1 MSDCIFCK
9 IIDGELPSA
18 KVYEDENVYAFMDIG
33 QVTEGHVLLIPKK
46 HCENIYE
53 MDEETASNLFR
64 VAPQIANAIKKAYDP
79 KGMNLINNNGSFADQ
94 SVFHFHLHFLP
105 RFDETDGFNVSWEQH
120 NDDYTPEKLQE
131 IAEKISAAL

>member
-18 KVYEDENVYAFMDIG
+18 KVYEDEYVYAFMDIG

-46 HCENIYE
+46 HYENIYE
-53 MDEETASNLFR
+53 MDEKTASDLFK
-64 VAPQIANAIKKAYDP
+64 VAPKIANGIKEAFNP
-79 KGMNLINNNGSFADQ
+79 KGMNLVNNNGSFADQ

-105 RFDETDGFNVSWEQH
+105 RFDENDGLKVSWEQH
-120 NDDYTPEKLQE
+120 NDDYTPEKLQQL
-131 IAEKISAAL
+131 AEKISSAL